1 VLTPLIARSLNAS
14 ASDRR
19 TLATLLPPVAAAS
32 SVLNNTPIVAVL
44 VPEMSAWAARR
55 GKSPSRFLMPIS
67 FAAILGGTVTVIGT
81 STNLVVSGLMDA
93 AGLEPIGFFEMTKL
107 ALPIAALGLLVV
119 VLLAP
124 RVLPDRIGTR
134 RELTEFAREFVIDM
148 DVEQGGPLD
157 GVTVEDGGLRHLAG
171 VFLVQVERDGEV
183 NSAVAPTMRL
193 RAGDTLR
200 FAGKADDVIDLHS
213 MPGLASGERD
223 QFVGFNLAR
232 SNFFEAVVG
241 ASSNLVGST
250 LKEAKFRSRYS
261 AAVVAIHR
269 AGQRIDAKLGEVP
282 LRVGDTL
289 VVLADPGFRDRWRDG
304 HDFLLVSPLSG
315 PLPVTDKRGWWAVGV
330 LLGVVALAATGVMPI
345 LNAGLLGAL
354 AVMVLRIVTPGEAR
368 RSIDLDVVLLIAGGI
383 GLSSAITSSG
393 LAEELASLLV
403 SGLDTFGSVGT
414 LVGIVIATVMLTE
427 VISNVAAA
435 SIVFPISVAAAASLG
450 SDPRGFAI
458 AIAIAA
464 SASFLTPIGYQTNV
478 MVYGPGGYRY
488 GDYSRL
494 GAPLT
499 AVVLV
504 ALTVGVPLFWGV

>member
-1 VLTPLIARSLNAS
+1 
-14 ASDRR
+14 
-19 TLATLLPPVAAAS
+19 
-32 SVLNNTPIVAVL
+32 
-44 VPEMSAWAARR
+44 
-55 GKSPSRFLMPIS
+55 
-67 FAAILGGTVTVIGT
+67 
-81 STNLVVSGLMDA
+81 
-93 AGLEPIGFFEMTKL
+93 
-107 ALPIAALGLLVV
+107 
-119 VLLAP
+119 
-124 RVLPDRIGTR
+124 
-134 RELTEFAREFVIDM
+134 
-148 DVEQGGPLD
+148 
-157 GVTVEDGGLRHLAG
+157 
-171 VFLVQVERDGEV
+171 
-183 NSAVAPTMRL
+183 
-193 RAGDTLR
+193 
-200 FAGKADDVIDLHS
+200 
-213 MPGLASGERD
+213 
-223 QFVGFNLAR
+223 
-232 SNFFEAVVG
+232 
-241 ASSNLVGST
+241 
-250 LKEAKFRSRYS
+250 
-261 AAVVAIHR
+261 
-269 AGQRIDAKLGEVP
+269 
-282 LRVGDTL
+282 
-289 VVLADPGFRDRWRDG
+289 
-304 HDFLLVSPLSG
+304 
-315 PLPVTDKRGWWAVGV
+315 
-330 LLGVVALAATGVMPI
+330 
-345 LNAGLLGAL
+345 
-354 AVMVLRIVTPGEAR
+354 LRIVTPGEAR